1 MISLCK
7 YETDQGTMVAACDVS
22 LLGQTVED
30 SETEVRIEVNEDF
43 YGGEEREK
51 DETVVD
57 LREASIANLVGEESV
72 EAGIE
77 AGVIDDENV
86 IYIDGV
92 AHAQMVRV

>member
-1 MISLCK
+1 MISFCK

-30 SETEVRIEVNEDF
+30 SETEIRIEVSEEF
-43 YGGEEREK
+43 YSGEEK
-51 DETVVD
+51 DSQGVVES
-57 LREASIANLVGEESV
+57 LRSASIANLVGEESV